1 MESRS
6 QPAVR
11 QNEHVVPRRDPA
23 GGSVLSPAPTPS
35 VAPRGT
41 VIGNGLT
48 WLAAWSLRVAL
59 IAVGLVIAGYV
70 IGMFWVVLWPVV
82 LAILFTTV
90 LRPPAAWLI
99 RRKVPPALAAL
110 VVILVA
116 LGAITGLFVAIA
128 PSVVG
133 QTQQIVNGVV
143 AGIGQIQQWAFGPP
157 LNLGEGQ
164 IGTII
169 DQATRQLQQSATAIA
184 GGVLT
189 GVSTVASGL
198 LAVVLALVLTFF
210 FVKDGPRFLPWL
222 TAIAGRTA
230 GGHLAEVLSRMWA
243 VLGGF
248 IRVQALVS
256 LIDAVFI
263 GIGLVLLSVPLALPL
278 AILTFLGGFIPI
290 VGAFVAG
297 ALAVLIALVTQGF
310 GTAVAVLVLVVG
322 VQQVEGN
329 VLQPILQGQ
338 SLKLHGAVVLLAV
351 TAGGSLA
358 GIAGAFLA
366 VPVAAVFAVLLRYL
380 GEQIDTRDQRFAE
393 VAGPDGS
400 APPGGGTADGA
411 AAGDAVTGDAVT
423 GDAVAGGAVTGD
435 DAAEPAR
442 IEGSAP
448 GTGAAPPADGGPT
461 DGRVTT
467 GGSSGSSSTDTG
479 PTGARQTGA
488 GPTGAE
494 PGGSGATGSER
505 TNGGPSGSGSSGSGP
520 SDADAVT
527 RPSRHDGG

>member
-1 MESRS
+1 MESRLE
-6 QPAVR
+6 PAVR
-11 QNEHVVPRRDPA
+11 GDDDVASRRDPA
-23 GGSVLSPAPTPS
+23 GGSVLSPVPASPVTS
-35 VAPRGT
+35 RGT

-48 WLAAWSLRVAL
+48 WVAAWSLRIAL
-59 IAVGLVIAGYV
+59 IAVGLVIIGYV

-99 RRKVPPALAAL
+99 RHRVPPALASI
-110 VVILVA
+110 VVLLVA
-116 LGAITGLFVAIA
+116 LGAITGLFVGIA
-128 PSVVG
+128 PSVAG
-133 QTQQIVNGVV
+133 QVQQIGASV
-143 AGIGQIQQWAFGPP
+143 AAALGQIQVWVSGPP
-157 LNLGEGQ
+157 LNLGDGQ
-164 IGTII
+164 IGDIVNQVT
-169 DQATRQLQQSATAIA
+169 QQLQQSATAIA

-198 LAVVLALVLTFF
+198 LSVVLALVLTFF

-222 TAIAGRTA
+222 TSVTGRSA
-230 GGHLAEVLSRMWA
+230 GGHIAEVLSRMWA

-278 AILTFLGGFIPI
+278 AVLTFFGGFIPI

-310 GTAVAVLVLVVG
+310 GTAVAVLVLVVA
-322 VQQVEGN
+322 VQQIEGN

-366 VPVAAVFAVLLRYL
+366 VPVAAVVAVLLRYL
-380 GEQIDTRDQRFAE
+380 GEEIDKRDRRFAE
-393 VAGPDGS
+393 APDRDGTGED
-400 APPGGGTADGA
+400 APTEAE
-411 AAGDAVTGDAVT
+411 
-423 GDAVAGGAVTGD
+423 
-435 DAAEPAR
+435 EPAMVENSTGR
-442 IEGSAP
+442 GDTSGAP
-448 GTGAAPPADGGPT
+448 G
-461 DGRVTT
+461 
-467 GGSSGSSSTDTG
+467 
-479 PTGARQTGA
+479 
-488 GPTGAE
+488 
-494 PGGSGATGSER
+494 
-505 TNGGPSGSGSSGSGP
+505 
-520 SDADAVT
+520 
-527 RPSRHDGG
+527 

>member
-11 QNEHVVPRRDPA
+11 RNEHVVPRRDPA

-310 GTAVAVLVLVVG
+310 GTAVAVVVLVVA

-393 VAGPDGS
+393 ATGPDGS
-400 APPGGGTADGA
+400 AAPDVSTAPEISTAPDVSTAEGA
-411 AAGDAVTGDAVT
+411 AAGDTT
-423 GDAVAGGAVTGD
+423 
-435 DAAEPAR
+435 AEPGR
-442 IEGSAP
+442 IESGDP
-448 GTGAAPPADGGPT
+448 GTGAAGTTDGGPG
-461 DGRVTT
+461 D
-467 GGSSGSSSTDTG
+467 SG
-479 PTGARQTGA
+479 
-488 GPTGAE
+488 
-494 PGGSGATGSER
+494 PGGSGPGDSGPGDGRVSSDGSTGSGSAGTGPTATGPGGSEATGSGR
-505 TNGGPSGSGSSGSGP
+505 TNGGPSGSGPSGSGH
-520 SDADAVT
+520 SDADT
-527 RPSRHDGG
+527 RPSRHGGG